1 MKGNCAFSGV
11 CYLTPWPEKG
21 IITAML
27 LKKWVDL
34 ILVLI
39 LGMFLLTYSGL
50 PPGDQLERVRA
61 FSRDLEFDYIAWTLD
76 ALEAKLGQL
85 ALQTSD
91 FLPEE
96 TRHRLVLEYLA
107 LVDQINQAEYQITEI
122 YANPEISDPE
132 AVAIPVRS
140 KMEKLYA
147 RRAQLAPLVESI
159 LQDQI
164 SETVA
169 SLDLTLGGQA
179 IPPVLYHSTP
189 LPTALIVSPRK
200 EIRQDVN
207 ISLQPELSADE
218 RSVLEEKIDSALDVS
233 SLIVNV
239 GGIGVYPT
247 MVAQTSDLNY
257 LSEVVAHEWV
267 HNFLTLRP
275 LGINYLTT
283 PELRTMNET
292 AASIA
297 GNEIGRLVVE
307 RYYPELVPPPPAPPQ
322 PPGSVELLEPPAF
335 DYMEEMRTTR
345 VTVDQL
351 LAEGKITEAED
362 YMEARRRFFWD
373 NGYLIRKINQAY
385 FAFYGAYADQPGG
398 AAGEDPV
405 GAAVRELRAQSP
417 SLAAFLKR
425 IAWMTSF
432 EQLREVVE
440 SDSPA
445 G

>member
-1 MKGNCAFSGV
+1 MS
-11 CYLTPWPEKG
+11 
-21 IITAML
+21 

-34 ILVLI
+34 ILVLV
-39 LGMFLLTYSGL
+39 LGAVLLTHSGL
-50 PPGDQLERVRA
+50 PPGDQMEHVRA
-61 FSRDLEFDYIAWTLD
+61 FSRDLEFDYIAWTMD
-76 ALEAKLGQL
+76 ALEVKLGQL
-85 ALQTSD
+85 ALQAGD

-96 TRHRLVLEYLA
+96 ARHRLVLDYLA
-107 LVDQINQAEYQITEI
+107 LVDQINQAEHQLTEI
-122 YANPEISDPE
+122 YANPGISNPE
-132 AVAIPVRS
+132 AAAAPVRS

-147 RRAQLAPLVESI
+147 RRAQLSPLVESI

-164 SETVA
+164 SEIVA
-169 SLDLTLGGQA
+169 SLGLALGGQA

-189 LPTALIVSPRK
+189 LPTALIVSPRT
-200 EIRQDVN
+200 EIRQDAN

-218 RSVLEEKIDSALDVS
+218 RSAMEEKIDSALDVS

-247 MVAQTSDLNY
+247 MVAQTSDLNF

-275 LGINYLTT
+275 LGINYLTS

-297 GNEIGRLVVE
+297 GNEIGRLVIE

-322 PPGSVELLEPPAF
+322 PPGSGEPPESPAF

-385 FAFYGAYADQPGG
+385 FAFYGAYADEPGG

-405 GAAVRELRAQSP
+405 GAAVRDLRAQSP
-417 SLAAFLKR
+417 SLATFLKH

-432 EQLREVVE
+432 EQLQEVVE

>member
-1 MKGNCAFSGV
+1 MS
-11 CYLTPWPEKG
+11 LR
-21 IITAML
+21 
-27 LKKWVDL
+27 KWVDL
-34 ILVLI
+34 ILVMV
-39 LGMFLLTYSGL
+39 LGSILLTYSGL
-50 PPGDQLERVRA
+50 PPGDQLERVRE

-76 ALEAKLGQL
+76 ALEVKLGQL
-85 ALQTSD
+85 ALQAAD
-91 FLPEE
+91 FLPDEV
-96 TRHRLVLEYLA
+96 RHQLVLEYLG
-107 LVDQINQAEYQITEI
+107 LVDQINQAEYQLNEI
-122 YANPEISDPE
+122 YSNPEIHNPE
-132 AVAIPVRS
+132 QVAAPVRE

-147 RRAQLAPLVESI
+147 RRAQLAPLAESI

-164 SETVA
+164 SATVA
-169 SLDLTLGGQA
+169 SLGLTIGGQA
-179 IPPVLYHSTP
+179 LPPVMYHSTP
-189 LPTALIVSPRK
+189 LPTALIVSPRD
-200 EIRQDVN
+200 EIRQDAN
-207 ISLQPELSADE
+207 ISLQPELNADE
-218 RSVLEEKIDSALDVS
+218 RSLLEKKIDSALDVS

-297 GNEIGRLVVE
+297 GNEIGRLVIE

-322 PPGSVELLEPPAF
+322 TPDSGELPEPPAF
-335 DYMEEMRTTR
+335 DYREEMRITR

-351 LAEGKITEAED
+351 LAEDKIEEAED

-373 NGYLIRKINQAY
+373 NGYLIRKINQAF
-385 FAFYGAYADQPGG
+385 FAFYGAYADEPGG

-405 GAAVRELRAQSP
+405 GAAVRDLRAQSP
-417 SLAAFLKR
+417 SLESFLKR

-432 EQLREVVE
+432 EQLQEAVE
-440 SDSPA
+440 KYPPA
-445 G
+445 GEAN

>member
-1 MKGNCAFSGV
+1 MIPEV
-11 CYLTPWPEKG
+11 CYLTPCPEKG
-21 IITAML
+21 IITAMS

-34 ILVLI
+34 MLVLV
-39 LGMFLLTYSGL
+39 LGMVFLTYSSL
-50 PPGDQLERVRA
+50 PPGDQMERVRA
-61 FSRDLEFDYIAWTLD
+61 FSRNLEFDYIAWTLD
-76 ALEAKLGQL
+76 ALEVKLGQL
-85 ALQTSD
+85 ALQAGD

-107 LVDQINQAEYQITEI
+107 LVDQINQAEYQLNEI

-132 AVAIPVRS
+132 AAAAPVRS

-164 SETVA
+164 SETLA
-169 SLDLTLGGQA
+169 SLGLALGGQA

-189 LPTALIVSPRK
+189 LPTALIVSPRT
-200 EIRQDVN
+200 EIRQDAN

-218 RSVLEEKIDSALDVS
+218 RSALEEKIDSALDVS
-233 SLIVNV
+233 SLIVNI
-239 GGIGVYPT
+239 GGVGVYPT
-247 MVAQTSDLNY
+247 MVAQTSDLNF

-275 LGINYLTT
+275 LGINYLTS

-297 GNEIGRLVVE
+297 GNEIGRLVIE

-322 PPGSVELLEPPAF
+322 PPGSGEPPESSAF

-385 FAFYGAYADQPGG
+385 FAFYGAYADEPGG

-405 GAAVRELRAQSP
+405 GAAVRDLRAQSP
-417 SLAAFLKR
+417 SLATFLKH

-432 EQLREVVE
+432 EQLQEVVE